1 MEEIRAFLRGKAGV
15 AEPQHWALGGD
26 DSLSSVKERLIDVF
40 GGPPE
45 QPTFVLLTGNEGVM
59 HELGQMLRQV
69 EWMPLNEAPRLV
81 IITDNHFFT
90 YCRREVDTIPAS
102 FKRWYAKHREGEKAA
117 CVVCMEE
124 APGYV
129 ASCAACES
137 DTCVDCF
144 IRTVRPRAAGGVT
157 KVFRCPHCRAETL
170 AADALHVR
178 SPAPDAAEVPVWGAI
193 RGVLEGYG
201 GKRATLVVA
210 SHPCL
215 AVIDARVG
223 PNGRVILMGAP
234 ETRDAAQRL
243 IPRQGTVIGVG
254 RLPRVMTPG
263 HVPDAERG
271 RAFMVIPGARALEI
285 PEGWK
290 YVVGV
295 LL

>member
-1 MEEIRAFLRGKAGV
+1 MEEIRTFLRGKTGI
-15 AEPQHWALGGD
+15 AEPQHWLLGDGD
-26 DSLSSVKERLIDVF
+26 SFPAVKERLMDTF
-40 GGPPE
+40 ADPAE
-45 QPTFVLLTGNEGVM
+45 PTFVLITGKEAIM
-59 HELGQMLRQV
+59 HELGQLLRQV

-81 IITDNHFFT
+81 IITHNHFFT
-90 YCRREVDTIPAS
+90 YCRRDVETIPAS

-129 ASCAACES
+129 ASCSACES

-144 IRTVRPRAAGGVT
+144 IRVVGPRRDGCVA
-157 KVFRCPHCRAETL
+157 KKFRCPHCRVTTL

-178 SPAPDAAEVPVWGAI
+178 APDGDATDVPVWEALRGA
-193 RGVLEGYG
+193 LEGCP
-201 GKRATLVVA
+201 GKKATLVVA
-210 SHPCL
+210 NHPYL

-234 ETRDAAQRL
+234 ETRNAAQRL
-243 IPRQGTVIGVG
+243 IPKQWTVVGVG

-263 HVPDAERG
+263 HVPDADRG
-271 RAFMVIPGARALEI
+271 RAFMVVPKARAVEL